1 MLYKENDTELINISD
16 LKDGLRK
23 IINLVLI
30 LHIDSIKIL
39 LNSVNRRD
47 KFLYYFNRTTINR
60 LKVKCKQKLSFAYLR
75 YIYII
80 ISMHFLLY
88 ISYDF

>member
-16 LKDGLRK
+16 LKNGLRK

-75 YIYII
+75 YIYNYIHAFFII
-80 ISMHFLLY
+80 HKL
-88 ISYDF
+88 